1 MKYYNTIIRT
11 IQGDITKVNFVT
23 AIVNAANNSLLGG
36 GGVDGAIHRAA
47 GRGLLEECR
56 TLNGCRTG
64 EAKITGA
71 YRLPCEYVIHTVG
84 PIWCG
89 GDRNEANLLS
99 SCYRNSLKLA
109 IEKGIRS
116 IAFPS
121 ISTGVYSYPVEQA
134 AEIAVHTV
142 LDFVTSHQDAIDEIV
157 WVLFDNRTKDVYDNV
172 LQSSE
177 ENQEIKATINNEAE
191 LNIYLSESE
200 FTSSTDAGTKRENLA
215 DKARKK
221 IIHAIDQNDDGTV
234 DLKDV
239 AMIADNMGN
248 AAKKMA
254 SSVQSSVKQNG
265 NQLGNWMNQAKLEA
279 ERNALQPV
287 FPEDLDGDNHFMP
300 KMIRVVDIDKKHAES
315 DVCKGS
321 IGYLSEHKGVKVAN
335 VFTDCIDQF
344 GIELYPNKRSD
355 IYYVNPTNRNHY
367 IALNEYFDFLRIARV
382 SELQRIAQE
391 LGARYFKVT
400 YLEEKKTLSS
410 HNLKAQ
416 GKGAFKKVG
425 RVNADAEHSDSE
437 KMYSKSEVVAEMQCV
452 GQAPIEPQLV
462 YFQNN
467 QTVRTLINLRMADN
481 TITSQK
487 IMIKCSN
494 TSGIKTKE
502 AAKIDAA
509 LATMKCTGNTTMV
522 SEAQSEERHVFMYEI
537 EF

>member
-200 FTSSTDAGTKRENLA
+200 STSSTDAGTKRENLA

-221 IIHAIDQNDDGTV
+221 IIHAIDQNDDGAV

-344 GIELYPNKRSD
+344 GIELYPNKSSD

-367 IALNEYFDFLRIARV
+367 IALDEYFDFLRIARV

-416 GKGAFKKVG
+416 GKGVFKKVG

-452 GQAPIEPQLV
+452 GH
-462 YFQNN
+462 
-467 QTVRTLINLRMADN
+467 

-509 LATMKCTGNTTMV
+509 LAAMKCTGNTTMV